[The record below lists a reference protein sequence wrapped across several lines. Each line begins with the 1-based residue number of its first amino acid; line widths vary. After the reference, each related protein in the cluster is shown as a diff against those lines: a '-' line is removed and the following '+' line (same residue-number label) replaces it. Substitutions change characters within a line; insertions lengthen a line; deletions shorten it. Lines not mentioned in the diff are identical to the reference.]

1 MSKGFE
7 KVDLASCI
15 KYLRMID
22 EHKLRRP
29 DPVYRAASLVVNNQK
44 RAKVQ
49 KQDLY
54 AFMEQLAV
62 AALDVNGDGSVLK
75 VILAHHGLSPRLE
88 PFGDYAQ
95 AEERDAV
102 LLIGN
107 PGIEF
112 LRRPHGSSLRC

>member
-15 KYLRMID
+15 KYRMTD

-29 DPVYRAASLVVNNQK
+29 DPVYRAASLVVNQ
-44 RAKVQ
+44 RAKLQ

-62 AALDVNGDGSVLK
+62 AALDVND
-75 VILAHHGLSPRLE
+75 VIRAIAR
-88 PFGDYAQ
+88 
-95 AEERDAV
+95 
-102 LLIGN
+102 
-107 PGIEF
+107 
-112 LRRPHGSSLRC
+112 